1 MPCLEQTHLL
11 PDLVLQVSLLVNMFY
26 LQAHFYQRVI
36 YVCLIYISGFVSVVL
51 APFLSSQTTPA
62 IDALHFKDVN
72 MVKLFK
78 SFLAAGVICGV
89 HHLVSLQ
96 LNNEILGLGAHQLDT
111 GNSFIF

>member
-1 MPCLEQTHLL
+1 
-11 PDLVLQVSLLVNMFY
+11 
-26 LQAHFYQRVI
+26 
-36 YVCLIYISGFVSVVL
+36 VSVVL

-96 LNNEILGLGAHQLDT
+96 LNNEILGAGGASIRYWKFFCFLIKLQNL
-111 GNSFIF
+111 NFIRGFCACIMYIWFGLISVLRGMEFHGKSSM